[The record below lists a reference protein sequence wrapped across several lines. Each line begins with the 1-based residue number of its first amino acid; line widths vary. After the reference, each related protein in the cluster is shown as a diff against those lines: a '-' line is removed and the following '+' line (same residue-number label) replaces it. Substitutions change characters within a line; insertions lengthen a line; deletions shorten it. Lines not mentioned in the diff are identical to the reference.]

1 MLTDAVLEWLNIL
14 LRWAHVMFGIL
25 WIGTSFFFIWL
36 EASLRKREG
45 QAPGIAGESWMVH
58 GGGFYLA
65 EKYAIAP
72 ERMPPELH
80 WFKYEA
86 YFTFLTGFGLLVVVY
101 YVGADAFLID
111 REKVALD
118 QAWAIMLSAGSLA
131 AGWFI
136 YDAMVK
142 SRLGERTGPL
152 ALALFVEIAAFAFF
166 YHGIFSDRA
175 AFLHVGALIG
185 TIMAASVFAVII
197 PNQKKAVADLLAGR
211 RPDPRLGKQA
221 RQRSLHNNYLT
232 LPVVFMMVSNHYPIV
247 FSHPWSP
254 FIALGIVLG
263 GGLIRHYFNAA
274 DAGRLDWTAK
284 AAVPAAV
291 LVLAVLIAISSYR
304 PGADGLE
311 AGAVAFADIHPIV
324 EQHCTTCHSATPTDP
339 NFPQAPKGVIFDTPE
354 QIRQHA
360 RNIEQQAVLSNIMP
374 LGNVTGMTEE
384 ERRMLGAWIAAG
396 AQLR

>member
-1 MLTDAVLEWLNIL
+1 MAAAAYEWLNIL

-65 EKYAIAP
+65 EKYAVAP

-86 YFTFLTGFGLLVVVY
+86 YFTLLTGLSLLALIY
-101 YVGADAFLID
+101 YAGAEAFLID
-111 REKVALD
+111 REKVPLD
-118 QAWAIMLSAGSLA
+118 PAWAIILSAGSLA

-142 SRLGERTGPL
+142 SPLGEKTGPL
-152 ALALFVEIAAFAFF
+152 AIALFIEIAAFTFF
-166 YHGIFSDRA
+166 YHGVFSDRA

-185 TIMAASVFAVII
+185 TIMATSVFAVII
-197 PNQKKAVADLLAGR
+197 PNQRKVVADLLAGR
-211 RPDPRLGKQA
+211 KPDPALGKQA

-254 FIALGIVLG
+254 LIALGIVLG
-263 GGLIRHYFNAA
+263 GGLVRHFFNSA

-284 AAVPAAV
+284 AAIPAALVV
-291 LVLAVLIAISSYR
+291 LVGLIAISGYR
-304 PGADGLE
+304 PGTAPPGQ
-311 AGAVAFADIHPIV
+311 APAFADVHPII
-324 EQHCTTCHSATPTDP
+324 EKHCNQCHSARPTHRD
-339 NFPQAPKGVIFDTPE
+339 FPEPPKGVTFDTPE
-354 QIRQHA
+354 QIRAQA
-360 RNIEQQAVLSNIMP
+360 RNIEQQAVLSDIMP
-374 LGNVTGMTEE
+374 LGNATGMTDE
-384 ERRMLGAWIAAG
+384 ERRRLGAWIKGG
-396 AQLR
+396 ARLR

>member
-1 MLTDAVLEWLNIL
+1 MSAALFDWLNIL

-45 QAPGIAGESWMVH
+45 QGPEIAGESWMVH

-65 EKYAIAP
+65 EKYAVAP

-86 YFTFLTGFGLLVVVY
+86 YFTFLTGFALLAVVY
-101 YVGADAFLID
+101 YVGADAYLID
-111 REKVALD
+111 RDKVALD

-142 SRLGERTGPL
+142 SSLGERTGPL
-152 ALALFVEIAAFAFF
+152 AVALFVEIAAFTFF
-166 YHGIFSDRA
+166 YHGVFSDRA

-185 TIMAASVFAVII
+185 TIMATSVFAVII
-197 PNQKKAVADLLAGR
+197 PNQRKVVADLLAGR
-211 RPDPRLGKQA
+211 KPDPKLGKQA
-221 RQRSLHNNYLT
+221 GQRSLHNNYLT
-232 LPVVFMMVSNHYPIV
+232 LPVIFFMVSNHYPIV

-254 FIALGIVLG
+254 LIALGIVLG
-263 GGLIRHYFNAA
+263 GGLVRHYFNLL

-284 AAVPAAV
+284 AAIPAALAI
-291 LVLAVLIAISSYR
+291 LVGLVALSGYR
-304 PGADGLE
+304 PGA
-311 AGAVAFADIHPIV
+311 AGTGRAVAFADVQPII
-324 EQHCTTCHSATPTDP
+324 EKHCSACHSAAPTNPD
-339 NFPQAPKGVIFDTPE
+339 FPEPPKGVAFDTPD
-354 QIRQHA
+354 QLRAQA
-360 RNIEQQAVLSNIMP
+360 RNIEQQAVLSDIMP
-374 LGNVTGMTEE
+374 LGNTTGMTEE
-384 ERRMLGAWIAAG
+384 ERRRLGAWIEAG
-396 AQLR
+396 ARVP